1 MATINR
7 IFPHV
12 NVSTTAIPRA
22 AVTPVE
28 SGATVLFAPFVA
40 DQGLGNQVQ
49 KIFNLDQWVGEYGE
63 PSFTKQGRTILNI
76 YNWLSAGGAVQ
87 AVRLVGADASKAQG
101 VYQLSSVTKFS
112 FKAKNAG
119 AFYNNVS
126 VVFYKSKYDADLL
139 DVDVRLSGNRV
150 QSFFKLSATNIVNT
164 LNSSAYL
171 SEFTLSLGG
180 TTFTQIATDCGTAG
194 KVSSLS
200 GGTDSAHTL
209 EELLAEFYESPSTGT
224 KLPTGIT
231 AEKLIGNKLETPI
244 DVIMDAGYPNSVKT
258 QVIAFTD
265 PTPTPATKITRGDIM
280 VFFDLLDFKTS
291 DTVLGT
297 FVSAPST
304 TEINHA
310 FYTQRFSV
318 SDVISGSDIWVSPTY
333 FLASLIPFND
343 FTYGIQWP
351 TAGLTRGVLT
361 GVNGVNENPTADQ
374 KDAFYTARTNYVEKD
389 SRGYKFMSQLTKE
402 TADTS
407 LKFVNNVRALN
418 RMVRDIEELGREY
431 LFEFND
437 AATLSNMST
446 ALNRYLTEWIQN
458 RTLSYGEVLVESDQ
472 FSAERVNVKMNIK
485 FTGTIEIISVDIV
498 IES

>member
-12 NVSTTAIPRA
+12 NISTTALPRT

-28 SGATVLFAPFVA
+28 SGATVLFAPFISKI
-40 DQGLGNQVQ
+40 GLGNQVQ
-49 KIFNLDQWVGEYGE
+49 KIFNLDQWVSEYGE
-63 PSFTKQGRTILNI
+63 PDFAHQGRTILNI

-87 AVRLVGADASKAQG
+87 AVRLVGADAVKALG
-101 VYQLSSVTKFS
+101 VYQLSSVTKFA

-119 AFYNNVS
+119 AFYNSVS
-126 VVFYKSKYDADLL
+126 IVFFQSKYDSTLL
-139 DVDVRLSGNRV
+139 DAEIRLSGNRV
-150 QSFFKLSATNIVNT
+150 QSFFKLSATNIANT
-164 LNSSAYL
+164 LNASAYI
-171 SEFTLSLGG
+171 SEFTLTLGS
-180 TTFTQIATDCGTAG
+180 TTFAQIATDCGAAG
-194 KVSSLS
+194 KTSGLSTGADSTHSLEDLIS
-200 GGTDSAHTL
+200 
-209 EELLAEFYESPSTGT
+209 EFFQSPSSAV
-224 KLPTGIT
+224 KLPTGIN
-231 AEKLIGNKLETPI
+231 AEKLIGNKLEVQI
-244 DVIMDAGYPNSVKT
+244 DMILDAGYPNTVKT
-258 QVIAFTD
+258 NIIAFTD
-265 PTPTPATKITRGDIM
+265 PTPTPATKITRGDIT
-280 VFFDLLDFKTS
+280 VLFDLIDFKTT

-297 FVSAPST
+297 FVTAPATS
-304 TEINHA
+304 EINHA

-318 SDVISGSDIWVSPTY
+318 NDVISGSDISVSPTY

-361 GVNGVNENPTADQ
+361 GVKGVNVNPTADE

-402 TADTS
+402 TSDTS
-407 LKFVNNVRALN
+407 LKFINNVRSLN

-458 RTLSYGEVLVESDQ
+458 RTLSLGEVLVEADA